1 MKYLESKENKSHE
14 NINIFSANNEHSS
27 NNVIE
32 NISTECVNNI
42 SKNIFSSNINNEKI
56 DLQLEKEE
64 MEKWIFVIK
73 IFLNINKISKIL
85 LNMYVNV
92 VKGYIFNIKFLL
104 YQNHVLKTSLMN

>member
-1 MKYLESKENKSHE
+1 LKYLESKENKSHV

-64 MEKWIFVIK
+64 KNDYVLPS
-73 IFLNINKISKIL
+73 LNGKMNICHKNIL
-85 LNMYVNV
+85 KY
-92 VKGYIFNIKFLL
+92 K
-104 YQNHVLKTSLMN
+104 